1 MMAVTYTNSSLA
13 QVKILS
19 PNYSSRTQAQFGN
32 TSGKIDKITIHH
44 MACNGTIEA
53 IGRSFADPARGGS
66 SNYGIGSDGRI
77 ALYVEEKHR
86 AWTSS
91 SGYNDCRAVTIEV
104 ANDGGAPDWHVG
116 DTAIKSLIALCVDI
130 CKRNGIKQLNYTGDA
145 NGNLTRHNMFAAT
158 ACPGPYLQSKFSY
171 IAEEVNKQL
180 IAQEAK
186 NIKAGSAVKI
196 LPGAAYVSGKS
207 IPEYIRE
214 KTWYVKYV
222 GNGNACLGWSTD
234 NKYNLFT
241 EVPIKYLEAVSDPN
255 KIVAGVGVRI
265 LPGATYPSGKEIPL
279 DIRKKWWYVKYVS
292 NGKACLDWSV
302 DGTQR
307 LFTEIPIKY
316 LERYPE

>member
-1 MMAVTYTNSSLA
+1 MEIKQALLTKNIYSRPGTKLSRVKKVVIHWVGNANSTAQANRNYFESLKTK
-13 QVKILS
+13 KIYAS
-19 PNYSSRTQAQFGN
+19 AHY
-32 TSGKIDKITIHH
+32 I
-44 MACNGTIEA
+44 
-53 IGRSFADPARGGS
+53 IGLEGEILQCIPE
-66 SNYGIGSDGRI
+66 NEI
-77 ALYVEEKHR
+77 AYH
-86 AWTSS
+86 AT
-91 SGYNDCRAVTIEV
+91 V
-104 ANDGGAPDWHVG
+104 ANGYSIGIENCHPRWDGKFNEK
-116 DTAIKSLIALCVDI
+116 TYNSLIELCVDI

-180 IAQEAK
+180 LAPEAR

-196 LPGAAYVSGKS
+196 LPGATYVSGKS

-222 GNGNACLGWSTD
+222 GNGNACLGRSTD

-265 LPGATYPSGKEIPL
+265 LPGAKYPSGKEIPVE
-279 DIRKKWWYVKYVS
+279 IRKKWWYVKYVA

-302 DGTQR
+302 DGILR

-316 LERYPE
+316 L